1 MTDTSDKKTVLVV
14 DDAKENLAILVEIL
28 KASYRVKVAKDGER
42 ALKISQAS
50 PPPDLILLDV
60 MMPGLDG
67 YETCRRLKAD
77 AATRHIPVVFVTGH
91 KEPEEEAKGLG
102 LGAVGYLS
110 KPIEPASVLDKAAE
124 IFQLPEPGEPSG
136 G

>member
-1 MTDTSDKKTVLVV
+1 MIDVTGKKTVLVV

-42 ALKISQAS
+42 ALRISQAS

-77 AATRHIPVVFVTGH
+77 AATRHIPVVFITGH
-91 KEPEEEAKGLG
+91 KDPEEETKGLR

-110 KPIEPASVLDKAAE
+110 KPIDPATVLGKVADVL
-124 IFQLPEPGEPSG
+124 QLPEPGEPSG